1 MQQNITDSA
10 LERVNHVVLNEGNA
24 RYGGSIVGVYERGV
38 KAQLMSSR
46 FSRMAVD
53 VVFVLSSCTESF
65 ILSFTIHKINIAKK
79 QTNCGL

>member
-38 KAQLMSSR
+38 KA
-46 FSRMAVD
+46 
-53 VVFVLSSCTESF
+53 
-65 ILSFTIHKINIAKK
+65 N
-79 QTNCGL
+79 